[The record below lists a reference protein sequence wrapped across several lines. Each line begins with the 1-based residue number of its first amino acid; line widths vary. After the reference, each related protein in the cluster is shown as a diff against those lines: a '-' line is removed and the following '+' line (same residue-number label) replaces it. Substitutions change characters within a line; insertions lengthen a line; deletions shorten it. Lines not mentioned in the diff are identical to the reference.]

1 MNAIYIYIDIFCGI
15 DCMQIKMMDCI
26 QITMQWLDIYI
37 YKGYNEA
44 NLKYIMGRCQK
55 LHGSRRGDGATNFKK

>member
-1 MNAIYIYIDIFCGI
+1 MHSNYDAMIGDIYIYI
-15 DCMQIKMMDCI
+15 
-26 QITMQWLDIYI
+26 
-37 YKGYNEA
+37 YKRYKEA